1 MVKKTLGQHLEDGLT
16 HLAERGYQIQQE
28 KRELEETLALGLI
41 PDTEK
46 LRLLKQDLYRKVRS
60 GGEVSDLVSAIC
72 RRRQRFAIAALET
85 SVQLEFQ
92 RNNTLEAVVSRFVTS
107 VFLVGIAAV
116 TFSFPV
122 TYLCGHSQ
130 APFCRNARALA
141 DSVVGE
147 FQEPHPIPAYIN
159 P

>member
-28 KRELEETLALGLI
+28 KREQEETLALGLI

-60 GGEVSDLVSAIC
+60 GGEVSDLVS
-72 RRRQRFAIAALET
+72 AIAALET